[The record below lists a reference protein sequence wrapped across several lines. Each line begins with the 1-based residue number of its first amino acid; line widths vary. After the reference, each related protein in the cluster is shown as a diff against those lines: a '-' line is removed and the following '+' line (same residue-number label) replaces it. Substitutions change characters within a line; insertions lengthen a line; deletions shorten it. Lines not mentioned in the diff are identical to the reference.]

1 VGNVTKFQAAHSQTA
16 SLAIAGTAVAALT
29 AGGRKVGANITAMC
43 EMCCIPWYTSI
54 SGRIVWEMMNLWTYI
69 REHGFLDPD
78 LREAGFAVIC
88 PLHSMLGTYAL
99 QKSGPETDLG
109 ATNCNRRY

>member
-1 VGNVTKFQAAHSQTA
+1 M
-16 SLAIAGTAVAALT
+16 AALT

-54 SGRIVWEMMNLWTYI
+54 SGRIVWEMMNSWTYI